1 MRILGQGE
9 NVREFI
15 ITVHRYFKIAYFVAI
30 VFLFC
35 FSVYK
40 SLWIKGKSKAKIIIL
55 SFLTNPLFTYSF
67 AIFLIED
74 CLLKAINPNFSEH
87 EFFVQSVGEIWAVI
101 ESLILGILYLLLVL
115 LFARIISSGTDKT
128 KKNEVTFLYL
138 MLNTIGIVSMK
149 GVGNGGEMFSIP
161 YLKNYI
167 DILETAILFLIAWL
181 FYRVVMKKLSE
192 LSMTNISVN
201 WKIFT
206 VPPAIFL
213 VAYGVVSLFIAYD
226 PDFSEDLNCLLVYTF
241 TTVII
246 FIFIWAFHVIIKNL
260 SVTGEIK
267 TLSVEVMEALA
278 HTIDAKDEYTRG
290 HSVRVAK
297 YSRML
302 AEKMELPAE
311 QCESVYYMGLLH
323 DIGKIGVPN
332 EIINS
337 PTKLTDEEYDVIKT
351 HPGIGFDILAE
362 MKSHPELSIGARWH
376 HERFDGG
383 GYPDHKTNEEIPLEA
398 RIIAVADSYDAMT
411 SNRSYRKYMPQE
423 KVRSEIEKNAG
434 KQFDPDVAGMM
445 LGIIDSD
452 VDYVLHE

>member
-1 MRILGQGE
+1 
-9 NVREFI
+9 
-15 ITVHRYFKIAYFVAI
+15 
-30 VFLFC
+30 
-35 FSVYK
+35 
-40 SLWIKGKSKAKIIIL
+40 
-55 SFLTNPLFTYSF
+55 
-67 AIFLIED
+67 
-74 CLLKAINPNFSEH
+74 
-87 EFFVQSVGEIWAVI
+87 
-101 ESLILGILYLLLVL
+101 
-115 LFARIISSGTDKT
+115 
-128 KKNEVTFLYL
+128 

-149 GVGNGGEMFSIP
+149 GVDGGEMFSIP

-181 FYRVVMKKLSE
+181 FYRIVMKKLSE
-192 LSMTNISVN
+192 LSMTNISIN

-213 VAYGVVSLFIAYD
+213 VAYGVVSLFIAFD

-302 AEKMELPAE
+302 AEKMGLPAE
-311 QCESVYYMGLLH
+311 QCENVYYMGLLH

-362 MKSHPELSIGARWH
+362 MKSHPELSTGARWH

-383 GYPDHKTNEEIPLEA
+383 GYPDRKTNEEIPLEA

-423 KVRSEIEKNAG
+423 KVRSEIEKNVG
-434 KQFDPDVAGMM
+434 KQFDPEVAETM
-445 LGIIDSD
+445 LGIIDGD